1 MMKKKKNIITAA
13 ACIILLA
20 GIGWVLW
27 GNTAL
32 MIQEYTVTSER
43 LPDAFS
49 GFRIAQVSDL
59 HNDVFGKDNARLVD
73 MLSESDPDI
82 IVLTGDLIDSRRT
95 NTAVAVDFARQALQI
110 APVYYVSG
118 NHESRMIDTF
128 EQLADELEQLGV
140 CVLRDEVVT
149 VEKDGAEIQ
158 LIGLDD
164 IGFYYTVYQ
173 ERLSGMTRE
182 ELALENISRLRD
194 EEMYSVLLSHRPE
207 LMEVYAEGGCD
218 LVFSGHSH
226 GGQFRLPVIGGLYA
240 PGQGFL
246 PEYDGGVYT
255 SGFTS
260 MVVSRG
266 VGNSLMPV
274 RFNNR
279 PEVVVVELQVG
290 E

>member
-1 MMKKKKNIITAA
+1 MKKKKNIITAA
-13 ACIILLA
+13 ACIVLLA

-32 MIQEYTVTSER
+32 MIQEYTVTSDR

-140 CVLRDEVVT
+140 CVLRDEAVT

-173 ERLSGMTRE
+173 ERLSEMTRE

>member
-1 MMKKKKNIITAA
+1 MMKKVNKVAA
-13 ACIILLA
+13 FAAGAVLLA
-20 GIGWVLW
+20 GFGWVLW
-27 GNTAL
+27 ANTAL
-32 MIQEYTVTSER
+32 MVKEYAISSKR

-59 HNDVFGKDNARLVD
+59 HNDQFGKDNVRLVD
-73 MLSESDPDI
+73 QLSESDPDI

-95 NTAVAVDFARQALQI
+95 NPQVAVDFARQALAI

-118 NHESRMIDTF
+118 NHESRMVDTF
-128 EQLADELEQLGV
+128 KQLAAELEQLGV
-140 CVLRDEVVT
+140 CVLRNQAVT
-149 VEKDGAEIQ
+149 IEEDGAQIQ

-164 IGFYYTVYQ
+164 IGFYYTDHQDNVPAG
-173 ERLSGMTRE
+173 SRE
-182 ELALENISRLRD
+182 ERALETIRALRD

-207 LMEVYAEGGCD
+207 LMEVYAESGCD

-226 GGQFRLPVIGGLYA
+226 GGQVRLPVVGGLYA

-255 SGFTS
+255 SGLTS

-266 VGNSLMPV
+266 VGNSLMPL

-279 PEVVVVELQVG
+279 PEIVVVELQAG

>member
-1 MMKKKKNIITAA
+1 MMKKRKNIITAA
-13 ACIILLA
+13 ACIVLLA

-32 MIQEYTVTSER
+32 MIQEYTVTSDR

-59 HNDVFGKDNARLVD
+59 HNDVFGKDNARLVGK
-73 MLSESDPDI
+73 LAETDPDI

-95 NTAVAVDFARQALQI
+95 NTAVAVDFARQAAEI

-128 EQLADELEQLGV
+128 EQLAGELERLGV
-140 CVLRDEVVT
+140 CILRDEAVT

-164 IGFYYTVYQ
+164 IGFYYTVYPD
-173 ERLSGMTRE
+173 RLSGMTRE

-207 LMEVYAEGGCD
+207 LMEVYAESGCD

-226 GGQFRLPVIGGLYA
+226 GGQFRLPGLGGLYA
-240 PGQGFL
+240 PGQGIF

-255 SGFTS
+255 SGATT
-260 MVVSRG
+260 MAVSRG

-274 RFNNR
+274 RLNNR
-279 PEVVVVELQVG
+279 PEIVAVELKAG

>member
-1 MMKKKKNIITAA
+1 MKKVNKGLMAA
-13 ACIILLA
+13 AGAVLLA
-20 GIGWVLW
+20 GVSWVLW

-32 MIQEYTVTSER
+32 MIQEYTVTSDR

-59 HNDVFGKDNARLVD
+59 HNDVFGKDNVRLTEK
-73 MLSESDPDI
+73 LSESDPDI

-110 APVYYVSG
+110 APVYYISG
-118 NHESRMIDTF
+118 NHESRMVDTF

-140 CVLRDEVVT
+140 CVLRDEAVT

-207 LMEVYAEGGCD
+207 LLEVYAESGCD

-226 GGQFRLPVIGGLYA
+226 GGQVRLPVVGGLYA

-279 PEVVVVELQVG
+279 PEIVVAELQVG
-290 E
+290 K

>member
-1 MMKKKKNIITAA
+1 MKKKKNIITAA
-13 ACIILLA
+13 ACIVLLA

-32 MIQEYTVTSER
+32 MIQEYTVTSDR

-59 HNDVFGKDNARLVD
+59 HNDVFGKDNVRLID
-73 MLSESDPDI
+73 KLSESDPDI

-118 NHESRMIDTF
+118 NHESRMMDTF

-140 CVLRDEVVT
+140 CVLRDEAVT

-182 ELALENISRLRD
+182 ELALENIGRLRD

-207 LMEVYAEGGCD
+207 LMEVYAESGCD

-226 GGQFRLPVIGGLYA
+226 GGQFR
-240 PGQGFL
+240 
-246 PEYDGGVYT
+246 
-255 SGFTS
+255 
-260 MVVSRG
+260 
-266 VGNSLMPV
+266 
-274 RFNNR
+274 FNNR

-290 E
+290 K

>member
-32 MIQEYTVTSER
+32 MIQEYTVTSDR

-140 CVLRDEVVT
+140 CVLRDEAVT

-173 ERLSGMTRE
+173 ERLSEMTRE

-207 LMEVYAEGGCD
+207 LMEVYAESGCD

>member
-1 MMKKKKNIITAA
+1 MKKVNKGLMAA
-13 ACIILLA
+13 AGAVLLA

-32 MIQEYTVTSER
+32 MIQEYTVTSDR

-59 HNDVFGKDNARLVD
+59 HNDQFGKDNVRLIEK
-73 MLSESDPDI
+73 LSESDPDI

-95 NTAVAVDFARQALQI
+95 NTAVAVDFARQALAV

-118 NHESRMIDTF
+118 NHESRVIDTF

-140 CVLRDEVVT
+140 CVLRDEAVT

-173 ERLSGMTRE
+173 ERLSELTRE

-207 LMEVYAEGGCD
+207 LMEVYAESGCD

-226 GGQFRLPVIGGLYA
+226 GGQVRLPVVGGLYA

-279 PEVVVVELQVG
+279 PEIVVAEIKAG
-290 E
+290 N

>member
-1 MMKKKKNIITAA
+1 
-13 ACIILLA
+13 
-20 GIGWVLW
+20 
-27 GNTAL
+27 
-32 MIQEYTVTSER
+32 
-43 LPDAFS
+43 
-49 GFRIAQVSDL
+49 
-59 HNDVFGKDNARLVD
+59 
-73 MLSESDPDI
+73 
-82 IVLTGDLIDSRRT
+82 
-95 NTAVAVDFARQALQI
+95 
-110 APVYYVSG
+110 
-118 NHESRMIDTF
+118 
-128 EQLADELEQLGV
+128 
-140 CVLRDEVVT
+140 
-149 VEKDGAEIQ
+149 
-158 LIGLDD
+158 
-164 IGFYYTVYQ
+164 
-173 ERLSGMTRE
+173 MTRE

-226 GGQFRLPVIGGLYA
+226 GGQVRLPVIGGLYA

-255 SGFTS
+255 SGSTK

-279 PEVVVVELQVG
+279 PEVVVVELQTG